1 MCRVLAF
8 AWCGERPRGMNNIQQ
23 RGRESTMTDVY
34 VETGDL
40 ERLRRGGDEV
50 ADGLAQVRVGDEAGY
65 LPAGMV
71 GSDSASVVMG
81 ACNTIDGLVEGVAE
95 ALRDYSSNVGE
106 TIAQFVA
113 TEDANTVMFQ
123 NVANSAGVN

>member
-1 MCRVLAF
+1 MA
-8 AWCGERPRGMNNIQQ
+8 
-23 RGRESTMTDVY
+23 DVY
-34 VETGDL
+34 VEAGDL
-40 ERLRRGGDEV
+40 ERLRRGVDEV
-50 ADGLAQVRVGDEAGY
+50 ADGLAQVRVGDEAGC

-123 NVANSAGVN
+123 NVANSAGVS

>member
-1 MCRVLAF
+1 MCRAPVF
-8 AWCGERPRGMNNIQQ
+8 ARCGERPRGMSNIQQ
-23 RGRESTMTDVY
+23 RGRENTMTDVY

-40 ERLRRGGDEV
+40 ERLRRGVDEV

-106 TIAQFVA
+106 TIAQFAA

>member
-1 MCRVLAF
+1 MGAM
-8 AWCGERPRGMNNIQQ
+8 A
-23 RGRESTMTDVY
+23 DVY
-34 VETGDL
+34 VEAGDL
-40 ERLRRGGDEV
+40 ERLRRGVDEV

-123 NVANSAGVN
+123 NVANSAGVS

>member
-1 MCRVLAF
+1 MA
-8 AWCGERPRGMNNIQQ
+8 
-23 RGRESTMTDVY
+23 DVY
-34 VETGDL
+34 VEAGDL
-40 ERLRRGGDEV
+40 ERLRRGVDEV

-65 LPAGMV
+65 LSAGMV

-81 ACNTIDGLVEGVAE
+81 ACNTIDGLVEGIAE

>member
-1 MCRVLAF
+1 MCRIPVL
-8 AWCGERPRGMNNIQQ
+8 AWCGERPYDMNNVQQ

-40 ERLRRGGDEV
+40 ERLRRGVDEV

-71 GSDSASVVMG
+71 AV
-81 ACNTIDGLVEGVAE
+81 I
-95 ALRDYSSNVGE
+95 ALPW
-106 TIAQFVA
+106 
-113 TEDANTVMFQ
+113 
-123 NVANSAGVN
+123 

>member
-1 MCRVLAF
+1 MCRAPVF
-8 AWCGERPRGMNNIQQ
+8 ARCGERPRGMSNIQQ
-23 RGRESTMTDVY
+23 RGRENTMTDVY

-40 ERLRRGGDEV
+40 ERLRRGVDEV

-81 ACNTIDGLVEGVAE
+81 ACNTIDGLLEGVAE

>member
-1 MCRVLAF
+1 MV
-8 AWCGERPRGMNNIQQ
+8 
-23 RGRESTMTDVY
+23 DVY
-34 VETGDL
+34 VEAGDL
-40 ERLRRGGDEV
+40 ERLRSGVDAV
-50 ADGLAQVRVGDEAGY
+50 ADGLAQVRVGDAAGY

-71 GSDSASVVMG
+71 GSGSASVVMG
-81 ACNTIDGLVEGVAE
+81 ACDTIDGLVEGVVE

>member
-1 MCRVLAF
+1 MCRAPVF
-8 AWCGERPRGMNNIQQ
+8 ARCGERPRGMSNIQQ

-40 ERLRRGGDEV
+40 ERLRKGVDEV
-50 ADGLAQVRVGDEAGY
+50 ADGLTQVRVGDEAGY

-81 ACNTIDGLVEGVAE
+81 ACNMIDGLVEGVVD

-106 TIAQFVA
+106 TIAQFA
-113 TEDANTVMFQ
+113 AEDANTVMFQ

>member
-1 MCRVLAF
+1 MA
-8 AWCGERPRGMNNIQQ
+8 
-23 RGRESTMTDVY
+23 DVY
-34 VETGDL
+34 VEAGDL
-40 ERLRRGGDEV
+40 ERLRRGVDEV
-50 ADGLAQVRVGDEAGY
+50 ADGLAQVRVGDGAGY